1 LEFLHFRIGFNREE
15 REIKA
20 LFVGRLVEQK
30 NPLIVVKAFEK
41 LQHINLPI
49 SLKIIGDGKLK
60 EEIENYIFHNQI
72 QNIKI
77 LGRMSQSEVIQE
89 MQNAHLLIAPS
100 KAEAMSMSILEA
112 ISCGMF
118 VLASNIS
125 GNKELIMDGFNGYFV
140 KEETDIIEKV
150 KLFYKEKFT
159 QNYQYPEELF
169 KYLNQKYA
177 WEKTVSDYKE
187 LFERIISQ
195 KIS

>member
-1 LEFLHFRIGFNREE
+1 
-15 REIKA
+15 
-20 LFVGRLVEQK
+20 VEQK

-41 LQHINLPI
+41 LQKINLPI

-112 ISCGMF
+112 ISCGMY

-125 GNKELIMDGFNGYFV
+125 GNKELIMDGFNGCFV
-140 KEETDIIEKV
+140 KEEVDIIEKI
-150 KLFYKEKFT
+150 KLFYNEKFT
-159 QNYQYPEELF
+159 KNYQYPEELF

-187 LFERIISQ
+187 LFERIIS
-195 KIS
+195 KDK